1 MGERD
6 IQEGG
11 DVCICKPDLLLFT
24 AETNKTLQS
33 NYTLKIFLT
42 MKQNL
47 LSIQQNNE
55 ILTVEVFYNSTE
67 LYKGKAFTY
76 R

>member
-11 DVCICKPDLLLFT
+11 DVCICKPDLLLCT

-33 NYTLKIFLT
+33 NYTLKNFF
-42 MKQNL
+42 
-47 LSIQQNNE
+47 NNE
-55 ILTVEVFYNSTE
+55 TKFVIYTT
-67 LYKGKAFTY
+67 K
-76 R
+76 